1 MIRRTGSVKQ
11 GIVAPDLLEER
22 AKCAFDQQELQ
33 TLMYGGEE
41 RLTAFKSLVDTW
53 GADEGIRNRIECYDY
68 TPHEM
73 QEELWKRINVLYKK
87 HKHRVFETPM
97 I

>member
-33 TLMYGGEE
+33 TLMYGGE
-41 RLTAFKSLVDTW
+41 
-53 GADEGIRNRIECYDY
+53 
-68 TPHEM
+68 
-73 QEELWKRINVLYKK
+73 
-87 HKHRVFETPM
+87 
-97 I
+97 